1 MFPWERGPAYWKSLG
16 QGGRRGGSLS
26 GNESEVISMLSVTRG
41 EVRGHAG
48 NTSGSPLPGVSSASQ
63 CGSCETRN
71 LSSQKFYLK
80 VDFEKSP
87 ISFS

>member
-1 MFPWERGPAYWKSLG
+1 MVPFPAMKVKSFPCCPSPEGKLEDMQETLVDLHYRGSR
-16 QGGRRGGSLS
+16 Q
-26 GNESEVISMLSVTRG
+26 
-41 EVRGHAG
+41 H
-48 NTSGSPLPGVSSASQ
+48 SQ